1 MVFAI
6 ALLGLVFVLALLFKV
21 LPLKFVGA
29 LLCLC
34 ALIGTFGIFFMQP
47 KMHKPFSIDIIE
59 YLVKFNDDGTMTT
72 TKQTTKTILKRDLKE
87 DEQK

>member
-6 ALLGLVFVLALLFKV
+6 TLLVLVFVLAFIFKFM
-21 LPLKFVGA
+21 PLKLVGTI
-29 LLCLC
+29 LCLC
-34 ALIGTFGIFFMQP
+34 ALVGTFGIFFMQP

-87 DEQK
+87 DGIK